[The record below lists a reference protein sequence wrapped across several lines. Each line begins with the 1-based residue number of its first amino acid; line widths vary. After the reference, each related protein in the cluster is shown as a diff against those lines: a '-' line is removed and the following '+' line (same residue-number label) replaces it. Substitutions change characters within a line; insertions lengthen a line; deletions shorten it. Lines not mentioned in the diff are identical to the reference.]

1 MAEADTYQRNRNTR
15 PNRRSRLF
23 CSLREE
29 TEECTG
35 SSEGNY
41 FLFSGKIHLKSENNL
56 LLCYENLWKGS
67 IILNACAQEIDFI
80 FMLDDHILIDFA
92 VSVGLCHF
100 YSRLFTFQYLD
111 KNGITDLARENFTY
125 SLRVNVG
132 EFLEAT
138 VTPPD
143 SSVSIFIH
151 IKFHNGREL
160 INRKKLY

>member
-1 MAEADTYQRNRNTR
+1 MEKVVI
-15 PNRRSRLF
+15 PV
-23 CSLREE
+23 
-29 TEECTG
+29 
-35 SSEGNY
+35 
-41 FLFSGKIHLKSENNL
+41 
-56 LLCYENLWKGS
+56 
-67 IILNACAQEIDFI
+67 ACAQEIDYLFSCWI
-80 FMLDDHILIDFA
+80 IDFA

-143 SSVSIFIH
+143 SSVSIFIY

-160 INRKKLY
+160 INT